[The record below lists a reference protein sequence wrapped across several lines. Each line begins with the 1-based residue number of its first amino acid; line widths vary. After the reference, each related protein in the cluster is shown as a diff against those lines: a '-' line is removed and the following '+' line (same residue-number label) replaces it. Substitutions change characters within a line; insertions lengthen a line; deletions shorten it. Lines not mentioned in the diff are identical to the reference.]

1 MLSDT
6 DYKPA
11 RRWTVIA
18 SALLI
23 APLGLVVFY
32 TSRRAFLSP
41 LAVMVV
47 AAIGLAALLLEI
59 RFRHDLANSVRTPI
73 GLNALGILCAF
84 TAVFGDKLKLD
95 SQLTELMALAAVG
108 CFAISGVIVL
118 DAIRKHRAVS
128 K

>member
-1 MLSDT
+1 LPET
-6 DYKPA
+6 ANKPA

-32 TSRRAFLSP
+32 TSRSAFFSP

-47 AAIGLAALLLEI
+47 AAIGLAALLLQI
-59 RFRHDLANSVRTPI
+59 HFRNDLNTVRTPI
-73 GLNALGILCAF
+73 WLNALGIVCAF
-84 TAVFGDKLKLD
+84 IAVFGDKLKLD

-118 DAIRKHRAVS
+118 DAIRRRRAVS

>member
-1 MLSDT
+1 MPET
-6 DYKPA
+6 ANKPA

-32 TSRRAFLSP
+32 TSRSAFFSP

-47 AAIGLAALLLEI
+47 AAIGLAALLLQI
-59 RFRHDLANSVRTPI
+59 HFRNDLNTVRTPI
-73 GLNALGILCAF
+73 WLNALGIVCAF
-84 TAVFGDKLKLD
+84 IAVFGDKLKLD

-118 DAIRKHRAVS
+118 DAIRRRRAVS

>member
-1 MLSDT
+1 MPET
-6 DYKPA
+6 ANKPA

-32 TSRRAFLSP
+32 TSRSAFFSP

-47 AAIGLAALLLEI
+47 AAIGLAALLLQI
-59 RFRHDLANSVRTPI
+59 HFRNDLNSVRTPI
-73 GLNALGILCAF
+73 WLNALGIVCAF
-84 TAVFGDKLKLD
+84 VAVFGDKLKLD

-118 DAIRKHRAVS
+118 DAIRKRRAVS

>member
-1 MLSDT
+1 LPET
-6 DYKPA
+6 ANKPA

-32 TSRRAFLSP
+32 TSRSAFFSP

-47 AAIGLAALLLEI
+47 AAIGLAALLLQI
-59 RFRHDLANSVRTPI
+59 HCRHDLNTVRTPI
-73 GLNALGILCAF
+73 WLNALGILCAF
-84 TAVFGDKLKLD
+84 VAVFGDKLKLD

-118 DAIRKHRAVS
+118 DAIRRRRAVT

>member
-1 MLSDT
+1 MPET
-6 DYKPA
+6 ANKPA

-32 TSRRAFLSP
+32 TSRSAFFSP
-41 LAVMVV
+41 LAVVVV
-47 AAIGLAALLLEI
+47 AAIGLAALLLQI
-59 RFRHDLANSVRTPI
+59 HFRNDLNTVRTPI
-73 GLNALGILCAF
+73 WLNALGIVCAF
-84 TAVFGDKLKLD
+84 IAVFGDKLKLD

-118 DAIRKHRAVS
+118 DAIRKQRAVS